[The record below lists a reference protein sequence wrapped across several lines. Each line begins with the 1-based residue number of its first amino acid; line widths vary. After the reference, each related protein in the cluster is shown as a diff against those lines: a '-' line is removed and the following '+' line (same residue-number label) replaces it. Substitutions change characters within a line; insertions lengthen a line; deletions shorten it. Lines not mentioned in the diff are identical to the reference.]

1 MSFAFRPQAI
11 SEVILIEPQVHR
23 DGRGHFL
30 EVYKQSAYD
39 ALGVCFVQEN
49 QSVSRRG
56 VLRGIHFQKAP
67 KEQGKVVRATDGEIL
82 DVAVDL
88 RTSSPTFAQHVALVL
103 SAENH
108 RMLYVP
114 PGFGHAFYVLSNSAT
129 VIYLTTEEYDPQL
142 DAGILWSDPD
152 LGIPWPDRSPIVS
165 EKDAGLPSVRQLR
178 WVVRGE

>member
-1 MSFAFRPQAI
+1 
-11 SEVILIEPQVHR
+11 
-23 DGRGHFL
+23 
-30 EVYKQSAYD
+30 
-39 ALGVCFVQEN
+39 
-49 QSVSRRG
+49 
-56 VLRGIHFQKAP
+56 
-67 KEQGKVVRATDGEIL
+67 
-82 DVAVDL
+82 
-88 RTSSPTFAQHVALVL
+88 
-103 SAENH
+103 
-108 RMLYVP
+108 MLYVP